1 MKTDDIEELMLSN
14 GITGFSM
21 AYMEAGHSLQSFC
34 VGYKLVIKENKKRLG
49 HN

>member
-34 VGYKLVIKENKKRLG
+34 AGFEIQC
-49 HN
+49 

>member
-14 GITGFSM
+14 RITGFSM

-34 VGYKLVIKENKKRLG
+34 AGFEIQC
-49 HN
+49 